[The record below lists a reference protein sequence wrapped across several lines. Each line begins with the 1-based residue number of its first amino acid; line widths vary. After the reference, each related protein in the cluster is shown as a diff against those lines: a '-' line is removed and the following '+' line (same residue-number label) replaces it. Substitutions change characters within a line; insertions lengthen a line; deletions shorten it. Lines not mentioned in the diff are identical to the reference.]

1 MEHSNRRRLPS
12 ILIMTMPF
20 ASFAVGAAASPH
32 HEVNI
37 DSDQFKIE
45 IAASRQQLISAVE
58 QFTQAS
64 EQQMKTYMQAQTN
77 RFERYHA
84 RQLEMSKDIK
94 EILRREGL

>member
-20 ASFAVGAAASPH
+20 ASFAVGAATPPH
-32 HEVNI
+32 HEVHMG
-37 DSDQFKIE
+37 SDQFKIE

-64 EQQMKTYMQAQTN
+64 EQQMETYMQAQTK

>member
-1 MEHSNRRRLPS
+1 MEHSNRRKLPS
-12 ILIMTMPF
+12 ILIMTIPF
-20 ASFAVGAAASPH
+20 ASFAVSAAAPPH
-32 HEVNI
+32 NEVHM

-45 IAASRQQLISAVE
+45 IAASRQQLTSAVE

-64 EQQMKTYMQAQTN
+64 EQQVETYLQAQTK
-77 RFERYHA
+77 RFVRYHA

>member
-20 ASFAVGAAASPH
+20 ASFTLSAAAPPH
-32 HEVNI
+32 HEI
-37 DSDQFKIE
+37 HMGGDQFRIE
-45 IAASRQQLISAVE
+45 IAASQQQLTSAVE
-58 QFTQAS
+58 HFNQAL
-64 EQQMKTYMQAQTN
+64 EQEMETYMQAQTK